1 MVEFETFELLKHDPE
16 VTCDDIEAQCGYRR
30 EDCEFKCCR
39 NEVLWRMDNEESDD
53 GWDCARGRRR
63 WSPEQA
69 AKRVGFNKKGEL
81 VVARTG
87 PITRGEIE
95 RKIDKEDEKERK
107 RPRPR
112 SPTF

>member
-1 MVEFETFELLKHDPE
+1 MSSL
-16 VTCDDIEAQCGYRR
+16 A
-30 EDCEFKCCR
+30 
-39 NEVLWRMDNEESDD
+39 
-53 GWDCARGRRR
+53 RRR
-63 WSPEQA
+63 RDIFGDFSRISLWM
-69 AKRVGFNKKGEL
+69 L
-81 VVARTG
+81 VVSRGGARVARTG